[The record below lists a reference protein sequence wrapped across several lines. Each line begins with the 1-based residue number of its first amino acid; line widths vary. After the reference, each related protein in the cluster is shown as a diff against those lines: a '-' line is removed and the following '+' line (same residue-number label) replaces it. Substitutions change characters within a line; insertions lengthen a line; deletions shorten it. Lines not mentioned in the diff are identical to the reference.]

1 MVCIVCV
8 LTSTLW
14 LLDIVT
20 LCYVRHLMSLIVFIH
35 FNSPS
40 SWWCVCSYADSG
52 VWLIHLIH
60 YMQVGAGYCNAQL
73 KMFRALTKKKSI
85 CAATGSVICI
95 TTRLCLSLRVSTH
108 LQSLEG
114 ISADYSCP
122 LTRTCFFLLPARQA
136 DSKQSLIERFYMKQ
150 TFRKPLLIMTPVAAM
165 WTVVSNM
172 TVTLF

>member
-20 LCYVRHLMSLIVFIH
+20 LCDVRHLMSLIVFIH

-73 KMFRALTKKKSI
+73 KMFRALTKKKVNLCSYRLSDLHNNPVMFI
-85 CAATGSVICI
+85 TPCFHSPSVSW
-95 TTRLCLSLRVSTH
+95 RNLCW
-108 LQSLEG
+108 LQLPINSYLLFS
-114 ISADYSCP
+114 SACKTS
-122 LTRTCFFLLPARQA
+122 RQ
-136 DSKQSLIERFYMKQ
+136 
-150 TFRKPLLIMTPVAAM
+150 
-165 WTVVSNM
+165 
-172 TVTLF
+172 